1 MSDLVQASC
10 ISDDIRQVN
19 IKSHDELRNDEIA
32 AKLTEVVDGIMDGSR
47 AINIFN
53 CSLVIKYGT
62 EHAKISTTES
72 LDPIKALAARLT
84 DDELENMKVE
94 ELSIIELDI
103 TAIQHLFVILSTRLI
118 TSYYELMQKTGV
130 VIDAKTVD
138 MMLKARIRIL
148 LNGMNSLLSKVKLK
162 HLDNTRNKRIQ
173 DAIEAY
179 NLDNGFLSDEE
190 LSWLDA
196 ISMMEVKKRQELA
209 RNEFM
214 EIKISQINA
223 QLTQE
228 YLFLV
233 DFIQASSQKVSESVI
248 AFEES

>member
-103 TAIQHLFVILSTRLI
+103 TAIQH
-118 TSYYELMQKTGV
+118 
-130 VIDAKTVD
+130 
-138 MMLKARIRIL
+138 
-148 LNGMNSLLSKVKLK
+148 
-162 HLDNTRNKRIQ
+162 
-173 DAIEAY
+173 
-179 NLDNGFLSDEE
+179 
-190 LSWLDA
+190 
-196 ISMMEVKKRQELA
+196 
-209 RNEFM
+209 
-214 EIKISQINA
+214 
-223 QLTQE
+223 
-228 YLFLV
+228 
-233 DFIQASSQKVSESVI
+233 
-248 AFEES
+248 